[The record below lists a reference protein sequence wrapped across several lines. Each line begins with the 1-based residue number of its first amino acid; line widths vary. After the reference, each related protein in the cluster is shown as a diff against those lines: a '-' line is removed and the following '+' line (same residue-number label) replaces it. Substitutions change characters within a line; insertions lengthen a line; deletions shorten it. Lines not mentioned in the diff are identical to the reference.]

1 MSAASWFDS
10 AAVLLLIAS
19 PLLGL
24 EVGIPIGAS
33 ALAWLAAPASAPAG
47 GGE

>member
-10 AAVLLLIAS
+10 AAILLLIAS
-19 PLLGL
+19 PLLGW
-24 EVGIPIGAS
+24 EVGIPAAAA